1 MINFENTL
9 GQYIESEN
17 YIDFNLAKNHL
28 DDLQQR
34 CSATGEVE
42 LQAEHFFT
50 AVIEQLINRV
60 FETAEDQLLTQ
71 AKLAISAKQALATL
85 TRYKKEKSISL
96 LKTSELLKLNF
107 HSNNQ
112 ANMVRMPHS
121 LQ

>member
-17 YIDFNLAKNHL
+17 YIDFHLAKNHL

-50 AVIEQLINRV
+50 AVIEQLINKV

-121 LQ
+121 L